1 MIRSIFLTI
10 LIFNIFF
17 ISESYAKW
25 VKLTET
31 DDFQSQLYVDYETLG
46 TKNGN
51 KYIWTLIDSK
61 TPNDKGAISRKA
73 HMIFDCSVGQSK
85 ILSLYLYSGNMG
97 SGKIISKHNNIKMEW
112 RSVLPG
118 SIQYKILDNIC

>member
-1 MIRSIFLTI
+1 MLRTIFLAI
-10 LIFNIFF
+10 LILNISC
-17 ISESYAKW
+17 ITNSYAKW
-25 VKLTET
+25 VKITET
-31 DDFQSQLYVDYETLG
+31 EDFQTQLYVDYDTLG
-46 TKNGN
+46 TKNGK

-61 TPNDKGAISRKA
+61 TPNDKGAFSRKA

-97 SGKIISKHNNIKMEW
+97 LGKIITKHNNVKMEW

-118 SIQYKILDNIC
+118 SIQYKILDVIC